1 MNDAAASGGIA
12 AETAEESV
20 AEKPFEKYENRANNL
35 DKTRKA

>member
-1 MNDAAASGGIA
+1 MPPLRADAVA